1 MLDCNTTSI
10 NCRVCNNGHFN
21 SIPPL
26 KFRHICTQV
35 RPSGEF
41 LQIVWPSRGL
51 KFTSPGVQKG
61 TTGCD
66 FQKSIILT
74 LPWERQIF
82 ARNMMVSSLNLTV
95 LCFFA
100 GQESN
105 PRQSECL
112 SSLWKTPSAP
122 NAANLC
128 MPPRSGWQEDS
139 SGTRCVSN
147 AVGTVL

>member
-1 MLDCNTTSI
+1 VFAIMAF
-10 NCRVCNNGHFN
+10 VN
-21 SIPPL
+21 STPPPL
-26 KFRHICTQV
+26 FQKKCRYICTQV
-35 RPSGEF
+35 RPTGEF
-41 LQIVWPSRGL
+41 LQIVWPSSGL
-51 KFTSPGVQKG
+51 KLASSGVQKS
-61 TTGCD
+61 TTRCG

-74 LPWERQIF
+74 LPWEHQTFTQNI
-82 ARNMMVSSLNLTV
+82 MGISLNLTV

-128 MPPRSGWQEDS
+128 MPPRSGWQEDW

-147 AVGTVL
+147 AVGTVAYRH